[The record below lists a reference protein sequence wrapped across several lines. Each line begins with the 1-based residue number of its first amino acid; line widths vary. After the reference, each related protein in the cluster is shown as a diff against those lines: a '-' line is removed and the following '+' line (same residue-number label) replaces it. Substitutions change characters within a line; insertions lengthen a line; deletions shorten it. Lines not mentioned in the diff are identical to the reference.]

1 MYVKCSYSFQS
12 STSGNIFQA
21 HFCAKRTWELHHSI
35 LLRIQFIVYKRM
47 FHYLIIHK
55 LFKSSHQHADM
66 MDWNNFMLFTILIA
80 FYFIV
85 YLLSSTHFMS
95 RHSVIISFV
104 PYHIFF
110 LCFHCK
116 PSIDS
121 GANSFKA
128 YLSNYIRTNLSFTSC
143 FFYKGFSKDFH
154 I

>member
-1 MYVKCSYSFQS
+1 
-12 STSGNIFQA
+12 
-21 HFCAKRTWELHHSI
+21 
-35 LLRIQFIVYKRM
+35 M
-47 FHYLIIHK
+47 FYYLIIHK

-128 YLSNYIRTNLSFTSC
+128 YLSNYIRTTSALLHA
-143 FFYKGFSKDFH
+143 FSRKVLARTFIYIYINRMKIPRNTKTYLLH
-154 I
+154 

>member
-1 MYVKCSYSFQS
+1 MQLFISIFYKWKYISSPFLCQAYLRASSFD
-12 STSGNIFQA
+12 T
-21 HFCAKRTWELHHSI
+21 
-35 LLRIQFIVYKRM
+35 LRIQFIVHKRM

-55 LFKSSHQHADM
+55 LFTSSHQHADM

-104 PYHIFF
+104 PYYIFF

-143 FFYKGFSKDFH
+143 FF
-154 I
+154 